1 MKKYKNPFKELT
13 RFEWWLWGISEL
25 VVLLAFLLPQEKD
38 VASLIASAIG
48 VTALIFVAKGMVF
61 GQVLTVLFATVYAV
75 VSWAEHYYG
84 ELITYLCM
92 TAPMAISAI
101 ISWVKHPYQDSAE
114 VTVRKMRKL
123 EWFFL
128 CLATVTATILFYFV
142 LKLLGTANLTVSTL
156 SVTTSFFAASLTYL
170 RSPYYALGYAAND
183 LVLIVLWVFS
193 AIGNLAYLPMVLCF
207 VTFFFN
213 DLYGFW
219 NWKRMEKRQ
228 ASPQA

>member
-101 ISWVKHPYQDSAE
+101 ISWVKHPYQDSTE

-128 CLATVTATILFYFV
+128 CLATVTATTLFYFV

>member
-1 MKKYKNPFKELT
+1 MKKYKNPFKELN

-25 VVLLAFLLPQEKD
+25 VVLLAFLLPQDKD
-38 VASLIASAIG
+38 VVSLLASTIG

-114 VTVRKMRKL
+114 VTVRQMRKH
-123 EWFFL
+123 EWFL
-128 CLATVTATILFYFV
+128 LGLATIATTVLFYFV
-142 LKLLGTANLTVSTL
+142 LKFLGTANLTVSTL

-183 LVLIVLWVFS
+183 LVLIILWVLS

-228 ASPQA
+228 ATPKA

>member
-1 MKKYKNPFKELT
+1 MKKIKNPFKELT
-13 RFEWWLWGISEL
+13 RFEWWLWGVSEL
-25 VVLLAFLLPQEKD
+25 MVVLAFLLPEEKD
-38 VASLIASAIG
+38 VVSLIASIIG

-75 VSWAEHYYG
+75 VSWSQRYYG

-101 ISWVKHPYQDSAE
+101 VSWVKHPYRDSAE
-114 VTVRKMRKL
+114 VTVRKMRNT
-123 EWFFL
+123 EWL
-128 CLATVTATILFYFV
+128 LLSLATIAATVSFYFV
-142 LKLLGTANLTVSTL
+142 LKLLGTENLMVSTL
-156 SVTTSFFAASLTYL
+156 SVTTSFFAASLTFL
-170 RSPYYALGYAAND
+170 RSPYYAVGYAAND
-183 LVLIVLWVFS
+183 LVLITLWVLS
-193 AIGNLAYLPMVLCF
+193 AIENLAYLPMVLCF